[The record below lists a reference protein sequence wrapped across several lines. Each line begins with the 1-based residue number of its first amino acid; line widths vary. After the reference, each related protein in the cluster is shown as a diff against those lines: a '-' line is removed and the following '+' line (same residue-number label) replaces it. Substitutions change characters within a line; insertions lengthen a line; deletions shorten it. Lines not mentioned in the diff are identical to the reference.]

1 MTTAIDVLAQDINQ
15 EVESPHSTIFGI
27 PEDIALV
34 LAIDAVLIALRLSN
48 VLVPSSFV
56 GAKVIGTS
64 ILIGAHLA
72 A

>member
-1 MTTAIDVLAQDINQ
+1 MELADDINR
-15 EVESPHSTIFGI
+15 EVESPYSTVFGI

-34 LAIDAVLIALRLSN
+34 LAIAAVLIALRLSN
-48 VLVPSSFV
+48 VLIPSSFI

-64 ILIGAHLA
+64 VLIGAHLA

>member
-1 MTTAIDVLAQDINQ
+1 MELANDINR
-15 EVESPHSTIFGI
+15 EVENPHSTVFGI

-48 VLVPSSFV
+48 VLIPSSFI
-56 GAKVIGTS
+56 GAKVLGTS
-64 ILIGAHLA
+64 VLIAAHMA

>member
-1 MTTAIDVLAQDINQ
+1 MELADDINR
-15 EVESPHSTIFGI
+15 EVEGPHSTVFGI

-48 VLVPSSFV
+48 VLIPSSFI

-64 ILIGAHLA
+64 VLIGAHLA

>member
-1 MTTAIDVLAQDINQ
+1 MELADDINR
-15 EVESPHSTIFGI
+15 EVESPYSTVFGI

-48 VLVPSSFV
+48 VLIPSSFI
-56 GAKVIGTS
+56 GAKVIGPS
-64 ILIGAHLA
+64 VLIGAHLA

>member
-1 MTTAIDVLAQDINQ
+1 MELADDINR
-15 EVESPHSTIFGI
+15 EVESPYSTVFGI

-48 VLVPSSFV
+48 VLITSSLI

-64 ILIGAHLA
+64 VLIGAHLA

>member
-1 MTTAIDVLAQDINQ
+1 MELADDINR
-15 EVESPHSTIFGI
+15 EVDSPYSTVFGI
-27 PEDIALV
+27 PEAIALV

-48 VLVPSSFV
+48 VLIPSSFI

-64 ILIGAHLA
+64 VLIGVLLA